1 MKFSRRSFVQGVTA
15 SIISYWGWE
24 NQLILSPDQLNAYG
38 ATLQPSNVR
47 KFALLVGI
55 NQYSSGNSLKGCK
68 TDVELQQELLIHR
81 FGFQP
86 QDIITLIDQQAT
98 RNQIIN
104 TFNEHLQQ
112 ASKDDVV
119 VFHFS
124 GYGRKVEMENSDGN
138 SSRVNSLIAYDT
150 IEPHDHQVDDILLD
164 TLIKLAEKL
173 NTSKYTLIFDTSFLP
188 PSTVI
193 QQQISLRS
201 YDNDSAL
208 KISHL
213 ELDFHQQLVNNSSTP
228 VTIAP
233 KNNKLSG
240 LILLPNHENIAVEI
254 HSNDFNCGLFTYT
267 LTQSLWS
274 FSSPINNSNLKKQ
287 ITAKIALYSS
297 DTEQLDFY
305 LQKLSDTLNYNLAF
319 IPNSQGIGIVTK
331 ILEANN
337 LQIKLLGLPL
347 LLLFNYGINSLLKA
361 QIDQENAVTIKINSL
376 TGNIAKGTV
385 IQGDISLVKTGL
397 IVQELVRVIPTK
409 LGLNIGLDNQ
419 LNKVEKV
426 DATSALSTI
435 NAVSLVSTID
445 NNFVDYILD
454 KSNEDHHQGYSLYSP
469 TGIPLRYTNPTSEH
483 EGIHSAVK
491 RLDEFLYFNF
501 DLADKI
507 LNLTDNEYSSTLA
520 VSTRLQINS
529 KNSLTQFTKYTPNTT
544 LETQSTQYNY
554 QLITIPQNSFI
565 NIQLDNQNS
574 EDLYYLI
581 FEINSAKEIF
591 IYNNP
596 QFKTI
601 QAGNSQ
607 ILPQENNSFK
617 WFLNSNKGLG
627 ELIIICSTSPFNK
640 TLNILNKIYAPKLQ
654 NEQVFLIN
662 NSVNVAKSVLEDLHL
677 SSNINHN
684 DNELYSLNI
693 NNWITFKFSYHIT

>member
-81 FGFQP
+81 FGFHS

-124 GYGRKVEMENSDGN
+124 GYGRKVEIENSDG
-138 SSRVNSLIAYDT
+138 SIIKVNSLIAYDT
-150 IEPHDHQVDDILLD
+150 IEAYDHQVDDILLD

-173 NTSKYTLIFDTSFLP
+173 NTKKYTLIFDTSFLQ
-188 PSTVI
+188 PSTAI
-193 QQQISLRS
+193 QKQISLRG
-201 YDNDSAL
+201 DDSNSEF
-208 KISHL
+208 KISNL
-213 ELDFHQQLVNNSSTP
+213 EWDFHQQLINNSATP
-228 VTIAP
+228 VSIAP
-233 KNNKLSG
+233 KNSKLSG
-240 LILLPNHENIAVEI
+240 LILLPHNENIAVEI

-274 FSSPINNSNLKKQ
+274 LSSPINYSNLQKQ
-287 ITAKIALYSS
+287 ITAKIALYSA
-297 DTEQLDFY
+297 DTEQVDLY
-305 LQKLSDTLNYNLAF
+305 SQKLSDTLNYNSAF

-347 LLLFNYGINSLLKA
+347 ILLFNYGINSLLKA

-397 IVQELVRVIPTK
+397 IVQELVRVIPPK
-409 LGLNIGLDNQ
+409 LGLNIGLDHQ

-454 KSNEDHHQGYSLYSP
+454 KSNEDNRQGYSLYSP
-469 TGIPLRYTNPTSEH
+469 TGIPLRYTNPTAEH

-491 RLDEFLYFNF
+491 RLDEFMYFNF

-520 VSTRLQINS
+520 VTTRLQINS

-554 QLITIPQNSFI
+554 QLINIPQNSFI
-565 NIQLDNQNS
+565 NIQLDNQNA

-601 QAGNSQ
+601 KSGSSQ
-607 ILPQENNSFK
+607 SFPQENNNFK

-627 ELIIICSTSPFNK
+627 ELIIICSRSPFNK
-640 TLNILNKIYAPKLQ
+640 TLDILKKIHAPKLQ

-662 NSVNVAKSVLEDLHL
+662 NSVNLAKSVLEDLHL
-677 SSNINHN
+677 SSNINYH